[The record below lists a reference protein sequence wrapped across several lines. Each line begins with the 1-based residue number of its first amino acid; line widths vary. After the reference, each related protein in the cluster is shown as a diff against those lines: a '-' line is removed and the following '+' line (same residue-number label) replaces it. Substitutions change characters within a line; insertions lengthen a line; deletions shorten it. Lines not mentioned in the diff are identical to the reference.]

1 MSLIVRKPQAD
12 FPVFGSLIDQF
23 FGNDFFDWSN
33 RNFSVTN
40 TTLPAVNIKEDNDK
54 FQVEVAAPGL
64 KKEDFKIEV
73 NHNMLSISS
82 EKREEKTEGQEGGTY
97 TRREFS
103 YQSFVRSF
111 SLPESV
117 DADKIEASYNDG
129 VLVLNIPKKEEA
141 KPKPARVIQIA

>member
-1 MSLIVRKPQAD
+1 MSLIVRKPQVD
-12 FPVFGSLIDQF
+12 FPAFGSLIDQF
-23 FGNDFFDWSN
+23 FNNDFFDWSN

-64 KKEDFKIEV
+64 KKEDFKVEV
-73 NHNMLSISS
+73 NHNVLSISS

-129 VLVLNIPKKEEA
+129 VLVLNIPKREEA
-141 KPKPARVIQIA
+141 KPKPARLIQIS

>member
-1 MSLIVRKPQAD
+1 MSLIVRKPQMD
-12 FPVFGSLIDQF
+12 FPAFGSLIDQF
-23 FGNDFFDWSN
+23 FNNDFFDWSN
-33 RNFSVTN
+33 RNFSLTN

>member
-1 MSLIVRKPQAD
+1 MSLIVRKPQMD
-12 FPVFGSLIDQF
+12 FPAFGSLIDQF
-23 FGNDFFDWSN
+23 FNNDFFDWSN

-82 EKREEKTEGQEGGTY
+82 EKREEKTEGQEGGSY

>member
-1 MSLIVRKPQAD
+1 MSLIVRKPQMD
-12 FPVFGSLIDQF
+12 FPAFGSLIDQF
-23 FGNDFFDWSN
+23 FNNDFFDWSN

-82 EKREEKTEGQEGGTY
+82 EKQEEKTEGQEGGTY

>member
-1 MSLIVRKPQAD
+1 MSLIVRKPQVD
-12 FPVFGSLIDQF
+12 FPAFGSLIDQF
-23 FGNDFFDWSN
+23 FNNEFFDWSN

-64 KKEDFKIEV
+64 KKEDFKVEV
-73 NHNMLSISS
+73 NHNVLSISS

>member
-1 MSLIVRKPQAD
+1 MSLIVRKPQVD
-12 FPVFGSLIDQF
+12 FPAFGNLIDQF
-23 FGNDFFDWSN
+23 FNNEFFDWSN

-40 TTLPAVNIKEDNDK
+40 TTLPAVNVKEDNDK

-64 KKEDFKIEV
+64 KKEDFKVEV
-73 NHNMLSISS
+73 NRNVLSISS

-117 DADKIEASYNDG
+117 DAEKIEASYNDG

>member
-1 MSLIVRKPQAD
+1 MSLIVRKPQVD
-12 FPVFGSLIDQF
+12 FPAFGSLIDQF
-23 FGNDFFDWSN
+23 FNNDFFDWSS

-64 KKEDFKIEV
+64 KKEDFKVEV
-73 NHNMLSISS
+73 NHNVLSISS
-82 EKREEKTEGQEGGTY
+82 EKKEEKTEGQEGGTY

-141 KPKPARVIQIA
+141 KPKPARLIQIA